1 MTKSWH
7 GAIVLGL
14 AAALI
19 TTCSPAKLVGDP
31 LPGALAPDFTLTDGP
46 TGETV
51 TLSALRGRVILVTF
65 LYTSCYD
72 TCPLTAE
79 TIRGA
84 RDRLGN
90 SATDVAFL
98 AVSVDPKGDTPET
111 TRRGPMR
118 TSAAGP
124 APHARASAIPSAS
137 SRSITG
143 KNDSGSGRM
152 IRPRKS
158 QRRASAPARMS
169 GA

>member
-1 MTKSWH
+1 MTKSWR

-14 AAALI
+14 AVALI

-31 LPGALAPDFTLTDGP
+31 LPGAVAPDFTLTDGP

-65 LYTSCYD
+65 LYTSCVD

-79 TIRGA
+79 TIRSA

-98 AVSVDPKGDTPET
+98 AVSADPQSGTPET
-111 TRRGPMR
+111 TRRLVPV
-118 TSAAGP
+118 P
-124 APHARASAIPSAS
+124 PNEVARRDP
-137 SRSITG
+137 
-143 KNDSGSGRM
+143 
-152 IRPRKS
+152 
-158 QRRASAPARMS
+158 
-169 GA
+169 